1 MDNLTHCLIGGALGA
16 ALAPAKHRRAA
27 LLAGALL
34 NNLPDL
40 DVVALALTDDPLKLL
55 TWHRGATH
63 SLLVLP
69 LVAVALWW
77 WLRDRVALFREAP
90 ARGFWI
96 IAVCLLAHPLCD
108 ALTVYSTQL
117 LWPLAGLPASRGS
130 LFIIDPLFTLPLLV
144 GCALALALRDPL
156 RAKRAATVA
165 VAVTALYV
173 GASQAAKWQ
182 VDRIAD
188 RDLAAIGLADAPR
201 FSVPMPFNI
210 LLWRVVAMT
219 PDGFVEGE
227 RSLVADAG
235 PMRFRHYVSD
245 TAALAAVSHYPSVQ
259 RLQWFTHGFLK
270 AERRDGKLVLSD
282 LRMGSEPDYSFRFEV
297 ARASAAGW
305 QPQPV
310 EQLKWPWEAT
320 RRLPDM
326 WRRIWNAPIAST
338 GSHSPA
344 SSAP

>member
-27 LLAGALL
+27 VLAGALL

-40 DVVALALTDDPLKLL
+40 DV
-55 TWHRGATH
+55 
-63 SLLVLP
+63 
-69 LVAVALWW
+69 
-77 WLRDRVALFREAP
+77 
-90 ARGFWI
+90 
-96 IAVCLLAHPLCD
+96 
-108 ALTVYSTQL
+108 
-117 LWPLAGLPASRGS
+117 
-130 LFIIDPLFTLPLLV
+130 
-144 GCALALALRDPL
+144 
-156 RAKRAATVA
+156 
-165 VAVTALYV
+165 
-173 GASQAAKWQ
+173 
-182 VDRIAD
+182 
-188 RDLAAIGLADAPR
+188 
-201 FSVPMPFNI
+201 

-326 WRRIWNAPIAST
+326 WRRIWNAPVARA
-338 GSHSPA
+338 GSHPPA

>member
-27 LLAGALL
+27 VLAGALL
-34 NNLPDL
+34 NNVPDL
-40 DVVALALTDDPLKLL
+40 DVVTMLFTDDPLKLL

-77 WLRDRVALFREAP
+77 WLRDRLAVFRDAP

-96 IAVCLLAHPLCD
+96 ILVCLLAHPLSD

-117 LWPLAGLPASRGS
+117 LWPLPGLPASRGS
-130 LFIIDPLFTLPLLV
+130 LFIIDPLFTLFLLV
-144 GCALALALRDPL
+144 GVVLALALRDPV

-173 GASQAAKWQ
+173 GASQLAKLRVDHIAA
-182 VDRIAD
+182 RE
-188 RDLAAIGLADAPR
+188 LAAMGLADAPR

-219 PDGFVEGE
+219 PDGFLEGE
-227 RSLVADAG
+227 RSLVADSG
-235 PMRFRHYVSD
+235 PMVFRHHASD
-245 TAALAAVSHYPSVQ
+245 TAALAAVAHYPAVQ

-270 AERRDGKLVLSD
+270 AERRDGQLVLSD
-282 LRMGSEPDYSFRFEV
+282 LRMGAEPDYSFRFAV
-297 ARASAAGW
+297 ARETAHGW
-305 QPQPV
+305 APQPV

-320 RRLPDM
+320 RRLPAM
-326 WRRIWNAPIAST
+326 WRRIWDSPSFEPSTPTIEPAP
-338 GSHSPA
+338 
-344 SSAP
+344 